1 MRRTEDVADSERRDA
16 AESTPKP
23 GTGSSAAGARDD
35 NLAEP
40 GPEAGA
46 DGFVA
51 GDGLVDGNGFVD
63 DKVDLVEEFAD
74 ETAPADE
81 VREASLPVTERDAED
96 DGELVSVAAART
108 GTTRTN
114 GSSRTAKKGR
124 ATPRQRATR
133 TGKRAGPVAFVQE
146 SIAELRKVV
155 YPTGPQ
161 LLNYFVVVLIFVLF
175 VIAFVSL
182 LDLVFGWAILKVF
195 S

>member
-1 MRRTEDVADSERRDA
+1 MADSERRDA

-23 GTGSSAAGARDD
+23 GSGSSAAGGRDD
-35 NLAEP
+35 KVAES
-40 GPEAGA
+40 GPEAA
-46 DGFVA
+46 VDGFGA
-51 GDGLVDGNGFVD
+51 GNGFVDANGFVD
-63 DKVDLVEEFAD
+63 DKVDLADEFAD
-74 ETAPADE
+74 ESAPADE
-81 VREASLPVTERDAED
+81 VQGGSLPVTDPDAAD
-96 DGELVSVAAART
+96 DGELVSVAAAQT
-108 GTTRTN
+108 STTRAR
-114 GSSRTAKKGR
+114 GSSRTEKKGR

-133 TGKRAGPVAFVQE
+133 TGKRTGPVAFVQE